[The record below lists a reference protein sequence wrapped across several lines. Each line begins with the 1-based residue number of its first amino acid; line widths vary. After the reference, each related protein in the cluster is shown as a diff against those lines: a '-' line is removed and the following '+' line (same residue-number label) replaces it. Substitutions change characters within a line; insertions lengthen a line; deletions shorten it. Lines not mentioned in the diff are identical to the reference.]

1 MDRKDFK
8 KLFSEIL
15 DELPEDFSKKIVN
28 VAFIVEEE
36 PSRELKSSEDLD
48 ENTLLLGFY
57 EGVPYVSRL
66 STSYAGVP
74 PDRILIFQK
83 NIETVAGKKPEKIR
97 AVLKRTLL
105 HEIAHYFGISD
116 KRLQEIGA
124 Y

>member
-15 DELPEDFSKKIVN
+15 DELPEDFSKKIEN
-28 VAFIVEEE
+28 VAFIMEEE

-48 ENTLLLGFY
+48 EN
-57 EGVPYVSRL
+57 S
-66 STSYAGVP
+66 
-74 PDRILIFQK
+74 
-83 NIETVAGKKPEKIR
+83 
-97 AVLKRTLL
+97 LL

-116 KRLQEIGA
+116 KRLHEIGA